1 MSIESYLPEPD
12 DSNDTRYTPDSMRD
26 YLNTIGKAP
35 LLNDEQVVELSKDI
49 EAGLFAGKVL
59 LLREAENPEDILP
72 EIHQQIRR
80 ATELKLKGATNTK
93 TKESYEKGEDRVK
106 KSPKTELS
114 AAQKQRAC
122 ETADVG
128 VARIAAY
135 AADESI
141 SSEELQTLVEMGT
154 EAKSRMIAS
163 NLRLVVSISK
173 EYRFR
178 AKKLSFVDIT
188 QDGNL
193 GLIRAVEKYDY
204 SKGFKFSTYATQWI
218 RQAITRAIADSGRT
232 IRVPVYAHE
241 KINSIHG
248 TSIKLA
254 AELNREP
261 SDEEI
266 AEKVQMPVG
275 KVRELRKYDRDVVSL
290 NKLIGDDGR
299 DSDTEF
305 VDILQ
310 DSDAVSP
317 FDYVHFME
325 KRQIVESLL
334 MELSVR
340 DAEII
345 RYRFGFYG
353 SPPTL
358 DELSGIYGITREA
371 IRQIEKRALHKF
383 KTHPDAP
390 HLRELLGDV

>member
-1 MSIESYLPEPD
+1 
-12 DSNDTRYTPDSMRD
+12 
-26 YLNTIGKAP
+26 
-35 LLNDEQVVELSKDI
+35 
-49 EAGLFAGKVL
+49 
-59 LLREAENPEDILP
+59 
-72 EIHQQIRR
+72 
-80 ATELKLKGATNTK
+80 
-93 TKESYEKGEDRVK
+93 
-106 KSPKTELS
+106 
-114 AAQKQRAC
+114 
-122 ETADVG
+122 
-128 VARIAAY
+128 
-135 AADESI
+135 
-141 SSEELQTLVEMGT
+141 
-154 EAKSRMIAS
+154 
-163 NLRLVVSISK
+163 
-173 EYRFR
+173 
-178 AKKLSFVDIT
+178 
-188 QDGNL
+188 
-193 GLIRAVEKYDY
+193 
-204 SKGFKFSTYATQWI
+204 
-218 RQAITRAIADSGRT
+218 
-232 IRVPVYAHE
+232 
-241 KINSIHG
+241 
-248 TSIKLA
+248 
-254 AELNREP
+254 
-261 SDEEI
+261 
-266 AEKVQMPVG
+266 MPVG